1 MWNRQSSQYAAG
13 DPVVLS
19 ANRASAPA
27 SASGR
32 FLPRLHL
39 SLRSKMLLA
48 FFVLILILGIP
59 YIFLAIPILQYQTQY
74 NRIID
79 NITAANSINGY
90 IKFAIDAEMWDIIAG
105 KEDFYTADQ
114 YAILD
119 DVDAKLAAMRE
130 TSGSQR
136 GKLKLRVI
144 QSTMDTLRHDID
156 RVGVRI
162 SAGATFDENMVL
174 LERIR
179 WVSALVEENVQD
191 YMLFEVNRT
200 AQQYRA
206 LQARLQW
213 WIYASVVGMAAAV
226 VFAIGAALRISRSIY
241 LPIKKLH
248 DVTTTIAR
256 EDLEPL
262 VMADNVDEI
271 TELGMSFNILVGK
284 VRELVAAKMQE
295 QENLKKAELR
305 ALQAQ
310 INPHFLYNT
319 LDTIIWMVESKR
331 TAQVVD
337 LVRALSRFFRISLSK
352 GEDWISVG
360 EEFEHVASYLAI
372 QKIRYRDILD
382 YQIDLDD
389 AILPA
394 TILKLTLQPLVENAL
409 YHGIKNKRTGGMIQV
424 RGRCQDDA
432 FIHIEIVD
440 NGMGMTAERLAEVRT
455 ALLHDEPGASEG
467 GYGLLNV
474 NQRVRLYYGQRYG
487 LAIASEHGAGTTV
500 SLTIPLRRP
509 PGRSPE
515 KADFDPKI

>member
-1 MWNRQSSQYAAG
+1 MLNKRSSQYATNE
-13 DPVVLS
+13 PVGVLPTTPGPAFS
-19 ANRASAPA
+19 PSSAPVQ
-27 SASGR
+27 
-32 FLPRLHL
+32 FLRKPNL

-48 FFVLILILGIP
+48 FFVLIVILGIP

-119 DVDAKLAAMRE
+119 DVEAKLAAMRE
-130 TSGSQR
+130 ISTSQR

-144 QSTMDTLRHDID
+144 QNTMDTLRHNID
-156 RVGVRI
+156 RVGVDI

-179 WVSALVEENVQD
+179 WVSTLVEESVQD

-200 AQQYRA
+200 EQQYRA
-206 LQARLQW
+206 LQAGLQQ
-213 WIYASVVGMAAAV
+213 WIYASVIGMLAAV
-226 VFAIGAALRISRSIY
+226 AFSIVAALRISRSIY

-248 DVTTTIAR
+248 DVTTTIAH

-262 VMADNVDEI
+262 VTSDNVDEI
-271 TELGMSFNILVGK
+271 TELGMSFNIMVGK

-319 LDTIIWMVESKR
+319 LDTIIWMVESKH
-331 TAQVVD
+331 TTQVVD

-352 GEDWISVG
+352 GEDWITVG
-360 EEFEHVASYLAI
+360 DEFEHVTSYLAI

-382 YQIDLDD
+382 YQIDVND
-389 AILPA
+389 AILSA

-409 YHGIKNKRTGGMIQV
+409 YHGIKNKRNGGMIRVCGQKH
-424 RGRCQDDA
+424 GDA
-432 FIHIEIVD
+432 FIHIEIAD
-440 NGMGMTAERLAEVRT
+440 NGMGMTPERLAQVRA
-455 ALLHDEPGASEG
+455 ALLCDTPGTSEG
-467 GYGLLNV
+467 GYGLINV
-474 NQRVRLYYGQRYG
+474 NQRIRLYYGQRYG
-487 LAIASEHGAGTTV
+487 LTIASKYSTGTTV
-500 SLTIPLRRP
+500 SMTIPLRRL
-509 PGRSPE
+509 PE
-515 KADFDPKI
+515 HDSQKI

>member
-1 MWNRQSSQYAAG
+1 MQKRSLFHAPHETTGALG
-13 DPVVLS
+13 ATPLPMMAPVNTSERL
-19 ANRASAPA
+19 
-27 SASGR
+27 
-32 FLPRLHL
+32 LPQLNL

-48 FFVLILILGIP
+48 FSVLILILGIP
-59 YIFLAIPILQYQTQY
+59 YVFLAIPILQYQGQY

-119 DVDAKLAAMRE
+119 DVDAKLAVMRE
-130 TSGSQR
+130 TSTSQR

-144 QSTMDTLRHDID
+144 QNTMNTLRKDVE
-156 RVGVRI
+156 RVGAQI

-179 WVSALVEENVQD
+179 WVSELVEEGVQD

-200 AQQYRA
+200 EQQYRA
-206 LQARLQW
+206 LEASLQQ
-213 WIYASVVGMAAAV
+213 WIYVSVGGMMVAV
-226 VFAIGAALRISRSIY
+226 AFSIAAALRISRSIY

-262 VMADNVDEI
+262 VTSDNVDEI
-271 TELGMSFNILVGK
+271 TEMGMSFNILVGK
-284 VRELVAAKMQE
+284 VRELLAAKMQE

-305 ALQAQ
+305 VLQAQ

-352 GEDWISVG
+352 GEDWITVG
-360 EEFEHVASYLAI
+360 EEFDHVSSYLAI

-382 YQIDLDD
+382 YEIDVDES
-389 AILPA
+389 ILSA

-409 YHGIKNKRTGGMIQV
+409 YHGIKNKRSGGVIRV
-424 RGRCQDDA
+424 SGRCNDSTSLS
-432 FIHIEIVD
+432 IEVED
-440 NGMGMTAERLAEVRT
+440 NGIGMTPERLAQVRAT
-455 ALLHDEPGASEG
+455 LLSVETGSSDG

-474 NQRVRLYYGQRYG
+474 NQRIRLYYGQRYG
-487 LAIASEHGAGTTV
+487 LQIGSVSGAGTTV
-500 SLTIPLRRP
+500 SLTIPLRSRP
-509 PGRSPE
+509 EPLSE
-515 KADFDPKI
+515 KS

>member
-1 MWNRQSSQYAAG
+1 MLNKKRSQYATNDSIGTLQANPG
-13 DPVVLS
+13 PVF
-19 ANRASAPA
+19 PA
-27 SASGR
+27 STASVR
-32 FLPRLHL
+32 FLPKLHL

-48 FFVLILILGIP
+48 FFVLIVILGIP
-59 YIFLAIPILQYQTQY
+59 YIFLAIPILQYQAQY

-79 NITAANSINGY
+79 NITVANSINGY

-119 DVDAKLAAMRE
+119 DVDAKLAVMRE
-130 TSGSQR
+130 TSTSQR

-144 QSTMDTLRHDID
+144 QNTMNTLRHDID
-156 RVGVRI
+156 RVGVEI

-179 WVSALVEENVQD
+179 WVSGLVEESVQD

-200 AQQYRA
+200 EQQYRA
-206 LQARLQW
+206 LQAGLQQ
-213 WIYASVVGMAAAV
+213 WIYASVVGMLVAV
-226 VFAIGAALRISRSIY
+226 VFAIVAALRISRSIY

-256 EDLEPL
+256 QDLEPL
-262 VMADNVDEI
+262 VTSDNVDEI
-271 TELGMSFNILVGK
+271 TELGMSFNIMVGK
-284 VRELVAAKMQE
+284 VRELLAAKIQE

-331 TAQVVD
+331 SAQVVE

-352 GEDWISVG
+352 GEDWITVG
-360 EEFEHVASYLAI
+360 DEFEHVASYLAI

-382 YQIDLDD
+382 YQIDVDD
-389 AILPA
+389 AILSA

-409 YHGIKNKRTGGMIQV
+409 YHGIKNKRSGGMIKV
-424 RGRCQDDA
+424 RGERRSDEYV
-432 FIHIEIVD
+432 HIEIED
-440 NGMGMTAERLAEVRT
+440 NGIGMTPERLAQVRS
-455 ALLHDEPGASEG
+455 ALLHDTPGQNDG
-467 GYGLLNV
+467 GYGLVNV
-474 NQRVRLYYGQRYG
+474 NQRIRLYYGQRYG
-487 LAIASEHGAGTTV
+487 LAIVSEHGAGTTV
-500 SLTIPLRRP
+500 SLTIPLRHQ
-509 PGRSPE
+509 PE
-515 KADFDPKI
+515 RVSEKI